1 MYFACNINEIDG
13 LMQGQLALY
22 EQFLAALQGTVVA
35 IKSSG
40 ATVTPQV
47 MRKAR
52 TEFEAR
58 WSQTE
63 EWMQRERND
72 FYQRMLMLL
81 EVDGQ
86 ANSPYVQDWLVP
98 IELMIGRAMYLC
110 KQANKRTFLSGLKF
124 GMAFRGLSYLLDD
137 MHGAVGHLVQSE
149 ATKITWNVRSTD
161 GRTYSVYRYLAP
173 YFRLFGLRAHA
184 LAVLLGHMQNE
195 VELLEIRNKKGETLL
210 IGKPEELLTPEVA
223 EQYFNFGSEN
233 YIAVS
238 T

>member
-1 MYFACNINEIDG
+1 MYFACNVDEIDG

-40 ATVTPQV
+40 ATVTAQV

-52 TEFEAR
+52 TEFEVR
-58 WSQTE
+58 WTQTE

-72 FYQRMLMLL
+72 FYQRILMLQ
-81 EVDGQ
+81 EVEGD
-86 ANSPYVQDWLVP
+86 AHSAYVRDWLVP
-98 IELMIGRAMYLC
+98 VELMIGRAMYLC

-124 GMAFRGLSYLLDD
+124 GTAFRGLSSLLDN
-137 MHGAVGHLVQSE
+137 MHGAVGYLVQRE
-149 ATKITWNVRSTD
+149 ATKMTWNVRSTD
-161 GRTYSVYRYLAP
+161 GKTYTVYRYLAP
-173 YFRLFGLRAHA
+173 YFRLFGTRANT
-184 LAVLLGHMQNE
+184 LAEILGHMQNGA
-195 VELLEIRNKKGETLL
+195 ELLEIRNKRGETLL